1 MHPPVP
7 NKQPSSTASSPTQSS
22 LIPIE
27 SMTAPLRQVLVCP
40 PANAGW
46 NDPQKSA
53 AWRDLSFV
61 HPPNFAEAEAQHQA
75 LCHLLTQ
82 AGAEVLT
89 LPENKTLTLDAV
101 YTHDAMLPTSQ
112 GLILMR
118 PGKSTRIP
126 EAHAQAAF
134 CAQQNVPTFAEI
146 QAPATTEAGDV
157 VWLDARTLLVGQ
169 GFRTNKAGLDQLRAL
184 LAPRVDVLPAPLPH
198 GQGPSAC
205 LHLMSL
211 MSVLDDRTIL
221 VDLPWLSVETVQLL
235 RSRNFRLIEIDLVE
249 RDTLACNVLALGNN
263 RLIAL
268 EENAVTNARLRA
280 AGFDVQTFPGSE
292 LCINGGGGPTCLT
305 RPLAR
310 W

>member
-1 MHPPVP
+1 
-7 NKQPSSTASSPTQSS
+7 
-22 LIPIE
+22 
-27 SMTAPLRQVLVCP
+27 
-40 PANAGW
+40 
-46 NDPQKSA
+46 
-53 AWRDLSFV
+53 
-61 HPPNFAEAEAQHQA
+61 
-75 LCHLLTQ
+75 
-82 AGAEVLT
+82 VLT

-221 VDLPWLSVETVQLL
+221 VDHRLTGLL
-235 RSRNFRLIEIDLVE
+235 MGQTLHTKAHEIYRALIEAAYRCARRPPEVAGAFL
-249 RDTLACNVLALGNN
+249 LG
-263 RLIAL
+263 A
-268 EENAVTNARLRA
+268 
-280 AGFDVQTFPGSE
+280 SS
-292 LCINGGGGPTCLT
+292 
-305 RPLAR
+305 
-310 W
+310 